1 MALRLLLAC
10 IPMSDSD
17 KPGAEKKLTLDELR
31 AAIDAVD
38 DELLSLIHRRAALA
52 AAVGE
57 RKVNQGNAPFYVPSR
72 EAKIIR
78 RLLARNSDVA
88 EQSHMTKIPDEAIH
102 GIFREVIGACLALE
116 HPMTIAYLAPEGTF
130 THTAATRQFGATANY
145 LACKNFN
152 SIFDAVESGRATYGV
167 VPVENA
173 FEGAVTHTL
182 DLFADME
189 REIYICAEVQL
200 SIHHHLF
207 SFAGSMDEIR
217 TVISHPQPLAQ
228 CRKWLQ
234 EHLPNASLM
243 EVASTVHA
251 ARMIEEAKESSSES
265 LAWQYAAAIGPYAIV
280 DQTSLPLMQKN
291 IEDHHDNT
299 TRFLVIG
306 QHDSPASGEDKTAL
320 VMSIKD
326 EPGALN
332 SLIQSFASRNI
343 GLTRIESRPSKK
355 RLWEYLFFVD
365 IQGHRDDENV
375 AAAISE
381 IENKPGSF
389 IKVLGSYPVSRKL

>member
-1 MALRLLLAC
+1 
-10 IPMSDSD
+10 MSDSD
-17 KPGAEKKLTLDELR
+17 SKMNLDELR

-38 DELLSLIHRRAALA
+38 DEVLSLIHKRAALA
-52 AAVGE
+52 SAVGE
-57 RKVNQGNAPFYVPSR
+57 QKVNQGNAPFYVPSR

-78 RLLARNSDVA
+78 RLLARHSDEA
-88 EQSHMTKIPDEAIH
+88 EHSHMTKIPDEAIH

-116 HPMTIAYLAPEGTF
+116 HPMTIAFLGPEGTF
-130 THTAATRQFGATANY
+130 THSAATRQFGATANY
-145 LACKNFN
+145 MACKNFEA
-152 SIFDAVESGRATYGV
+152 IFDAVESGRATYGV

-207 SFAGSMDEIR
+207 SFAGSLDDIKM
-217 TVISHPQPLAQ
+217 VISHPQPLAQ

-234 EHLPNASLM
+234 ENLPNASLM
-243 EVASTVHA
+243 EVESTVRAAKIIEESKENGNSSIEWQHA
-251 ARMIEEAKESSSES
+251 AAV
-265 LAWQYAAAIGPYAIV
+265 GPYSIV

-320 VMSIKD
+320 VMSIRD

-332 SLIQSFASRNI
+332 ALIQCFASRNI

-355 RLWEYLFFVD
+355 KLWEYLFFVD
-365 IQGHRDDENV
+365 IQGHRDHEDV

-381 IENKPGSF
+381 IESKPGSF
-389 IKVLGSYPVSRKL
+389 IKILGSYPVSRKL

>member
-1 MALRLLLAC
+1 MDDAYKN
-10 IPMSDSD
+10 MS
-17 KPGAEKKLTLDELR
+17 LDELR

-38 DELLSLIHRRAALA
+38 DEVLALIHKRAALA

-57 RKVNQGNAPFYVPSR
+57 RKVDQGDAPFYVPSR

-78 RLLARNSDVA
+78 RLLARNSDA
-88 EQSHMTKIPDEAIH
+88 AKRSHATKIPDEAIH
-102 GIFREVIGACLALE
+102 GIYREVIGACLALE
-116 HPMTIAYLAPEGTF
+116 HPMTIAFLGPEGTF

-145 LACKNFN
+145 LACRNFDA
-152 SIFDAVESGRATYGV
+152 IFDAVESGRATYGV

-173 FEGAVTHTL
+173 FEGAITHTL
-182 DLFADME
+182 DLFADMD
-189 REIYICAEVQL
+189 RQIYICAEVQL

-207 SFAGSMDEIR
+207 SHAGSLADIK

-228 CRKWLQ
+228 CRKWLT
-234 EHLPNASLM
+234 ENLPDATLM
-243 EVASTVHA
+243 EVESTVRA
-251 ARMIEEAKESSSES
+251 ARLIEEAKEGDNGS
-265 LAWQYAAAIGPYAIV
+265 LDWRHAAAIGPYAIV
-280 DQTSLPLMQKN
+280 DQTSLPLLEKN

-306 QHDSPASGEDKTAL
+306 QHDSPESGEDKTAL

-326 EPGALN
+326 EPGALHN
-332 SLIQSFASRNI
+332 LIQAFASRGI

-355 RLWEYLFFVD
+355 KLWEYLFFVD
-365 IQGHRDDENV
+365 IQGHRDNPDV
-375 AAAISE
+375 AAAIRE
-381 IENKPGSF
+381 IENKPGGF

>member
-1 MALRLLLAC
+1 
-10 IPMSDSD
+10 MSDSD
-17 KPGAEKKLTLDELR
+17 NSMTLDELR
-31 AAIDAVD
+31 QAIDAVD
-38 DELLSLIHRRAALA
+38 DEVLALIHKRAALA

-57 RKVNQGNAPFYVPSR
+57 QKVVQGDAPFYVPSR

-78 RLLARNSDVA
+78 RLLARNSDA
-88 EQSHMTKIPDEAIH
+88 AKLSHVTKIPDEAIH

-116 HPMTIAYLAPEGTF
+116 HPMTIAFLGPEGTF

-145 LACKNFN
+145 LACKNFEA
-152 SIFDAVESGRATYGV
+152 IFDAVESGRATYGV

-173 FEGAVTHTL
+173 FEGAITHTL
-182 DLFADME
+182 DLFADLD

-207 SFAGSMDEIR
+207 SYADALDDVQL
-217 TVISHPQPLAQ
+217 VISHPQPLAQ

-234 EHLPNASLM
+234 TQLPNASFM
-243 EVASTVHA
+243 EVESTVRA
-251 ARMIEEAKESSSES
+251 AKLIEEAKNGDGS
-265 LAWQYAAAIGPYAIV
+265 LDWQHAAAIGPYSIV

-291 IEDHHDNT
+291 VEDHHDNT

-326 EPGALN
+326 EPGALQE
-332 SLIQSFASRNI
+332 LIQAFSSRHI

-355 RLWEYLFFVD
+355 KLWEYLFFVD
-365 IQGHRDDENV
+365 IQGHRDSENV
-375 AAAISE
+375 AAAIKE
-381 IENKPGSF
+381 IDSKPGGF
-389 IKVLGSYPVSRKL
+389 IKILGSYPVSRKL

>member
-1 MALRLLLAC
+1 M
-10 IPMSDSD
+10 
-17 KPGAEKKLTLDELR
+17 TLDELR

-38 DELLSLIHRRAALA
+38 DEVLALIHKRAALA

-57 RKVNQGNAPFYVPSR
+57 RKVVQGDAPFYVPSR

-78 RLLARNSDVA
+78 RLLSRNSDA
-88 EQSHMTKIPDEAIH
+88 AQHSHMTKIPDEAIH

-116 HPMTIAYLAPEGTF
+116 HPMTIAFLGPEGTF

-145 LACKNFN
+145 LACKNFEA
-152 SIFDAVESGRATYGV
+152 IFDAVESGRATYGV

-173 FEGAVTHTL
+173 FEGAITHTL
-182 DLFADME
+182 DLFADLD

-207 SFAGSMDEIR
+207 SYADALDDVR
-217 TVISHPQPLAQ
+217 LVISHPQPLAQ

-234 EHLPNASLM
+234 MQLPNASFM
-243 EVASTVHA
+243 EVESTVRA
-251 ARMIEEAKESSSES
+251 AKLIEEAKNGSSS
-265 LAWQYAAAIGPYAIV
+265 LDWQHAAAIGPYAIV

-291 IEDHHDNT
+291 VEDHHDNT

-326 EPGALN
+326 EPGALQE
-332 SLIQSFASRNI
+332 LIQAFASRNI

-355 RLWEYLFFVD
+355 KLWEYLFFVD
-365 IQGHRDDENV
+365 IQGHRDSENV
-375 AAAISE
+375 AAAIKE
-381 IENKPGSF
+381 IESKPGGF
-389 IKVLGSYPVSRKL
+389 IKILGSYPVSRKL

>member
-1 MALRLLLAC
+1 
-10 IPMSDSD
+10 MSGSD
-17 KPGAEKKLTLDELR
+17 NKMTLDELR
-31 AAIDAVD
+31 SAIDSVD
-38 DELLSLIHRRAALA
+38 DEMLSLIHKRAMLA

-57 RKVNQGNAPFYVPSR
+57 RKVDQGNAPFYVPSR

-88 EQSHMTKIPDEAIH
+88 EHSHMTKIPDEAIH

-116 HPMTIAYLAPEGTF
+116 HPMTIAFLGPEGTF
-130 THTAATRQFGATANY
+130 THTAAARQFGATANY
-145 LACKNFN
+145 MACKNFEA
-152 SIFDAVESGRATYGV
+152 IFDAVESGRATYGV

-182 DLFADME
+182 DLFSEMD
-189 REIYICAEVQL
+189 REIFICAEVQL

-207 SFAGSMDEIR
+207 SYADSLAD
-217 TVISHPQPLAQ
+217 VQLVVSHPQPLAQ

-234 EHLPNASLM
+234 ENLPNASLM
-243 EVASTVHA
+243 EVASTVRA
-251 ARMIEEAKESSSES
+251 AKMIEEAKSGNGDLE
-265 LAWQYAAAIGPYAIV
+265 WQYAAAIGPYAIV

-291 IEDHHDNT
+291 VEDHHDNT

-332 SLIQSFASRNI
+332 SLIYCFASRGI

-355 RLWEYLFFVD
+355 KLWEYLFFVD
-365 IQGHRDDENV
+365 IQGHRDDQQV
-375 AAAISE
+375 AAAIAE
-381 IENKPGSF
+381 VENKAGSF

>member
-1 MALRLLLAC
+1 
-10 IPMSDSD
+10 MSGSD
-17 KPGAEKKLTLDELR
+17 NKMTLDELR
-31 AAIDAVD
+31 SAIDAVD
-38 DELLSLIHRRAALA
+38 DEVLSLIHKRAALA

-57 RKVNQGNAPFYVPSR
+57 RKVDQGNAPFYVPSR

-88 EQSHMTKIPDEAIH
+88 EHSHMTKIPDEAIH

-116 HPMTIAYLAPEGTF
+116 HPMTIAFLGPEGTF
-130 THTAATRQFGATANY
+130 THTAAARQFGATANY
-145 LACKNFN
+145 MACKNFEA
-152 SIFDAVESGRATYGV
+152 IFDAVESGRATYGV

-182 DLFADME
+182 DLFSEMD
-189 REIYICAEVQL
+189 REIFICAEVQL

-207 SFAGSMDEIR
+207 SYADSLAD
-217 TVISHPQPLAQ
+217 VQLVASHPQPLAQ

-234 EHLPNASLM
+234 ENLPNASLM
-243 EVASTVHA
+243 EVASTVRA
-251 ARMIEEAKESSSES
+251 ARMIEEAKSGNGDLE
-265 LAWQYAAAIGPYAIV
+265 WRHAAAIGPYAIV

-291 IEDHHDNT
+291 VEDHHDNT

-306 QHDSPASGEDKTAL
+306 QHDSPASGEDRTAL

-332 SLIQSFASRNI
+332 SLIHCFASRGI

-355 RLWEYLFFVD
+355 KLWEYLFFVD
-365 IQGHRDDENV
+365 IQGHRDDEPV
-375 AAAISE
+375 AAAIAE
-381 IENKPGSF
+381 VENKAGTF

>member
-1 MALRLLLAC
+1 
-10 IPMSDSD
+10 MSDSD
-17 KPGAEKKLTLDELR
+17 NKMSLDELR

-38 DELLSLIHRRAALA
+38 DEVLALIHKRAALA

-57 RKVNQGNAPFYVPSR
+57 RKVDQGDAPFYVPSR

-78 RLLARNSDVA
+78 RLLSRNSDAA
-88 EQSHMTKIPDEAIH
+88 EHSHMTKIPDEAIH

-116 HPMTIAYLAPEGTF
+116 HPMTIAFLGPEGTF

-145 LACKNFN
+145 LACKNFEA
-152 SIFDAVESGRATYGV
+152 IFDAVESGRATYGV

-173 FEGAVTHTL
+173 FEGAITHTL
-182 DLFADME
+182 DLFADLD

-207 SFAGSMDEIR
+207 SYADALDDVQL
-217 TVISHPQPLAQ
+217 VISHPQPLAQ

-234 EHLPNASLM
+234 TNLPNASFM
-243 EVASTVHA
+243 EVESTVRA
-251 ARMIEEAKESSSES
+251 AKLIEEAKSGSGS
-265 LAWQYAAAIGPYAIV
+265 LDWQHAAAIGPYSIV

-291 IEDHHDNT
+291 VEDHHDNT

-326 EPGALN
+326 EPGALQE
-332 SLIQSFASRNI
+332 LIQAFSSRNI

-355 RLWEYLFFVD
+355 KLWEYLFFVD
-365 IQGHRDDENV
+365 VQGHRDSENV
-375 AAAISE
+375 AAAIKE
-381 IENKPGSF
+381 IESKPGGF
-389 IKVLGSYPVSRKL
+389 IKILGSYPVSRKL

>member
-1 MALRLLLAC
+1 
-10 IPMSDSD
+10 MSNS
-17 KPGAEKKLTLDELR
+17 GEKMTLDELR
-31 AAIDAVD
+31 EAIDAVD
-38 DELLSLIHRRAALA
+38 DEVLSLIHKRAALA
-52 AAVGE
+52 SAVGE
-57 RKVNQGNAPFYVPSR
+57 RKVDQGNAPFYVPSR

-78 RLLARNSDVA
+78 RLLARNSDAA
-88 EQSHMTKIPDEAIH
+88 EHSHMTKIPDEAIH

-116 HPMTIAYLAPEGTF
+116 HPMTIAFLGPDGTF
-130 THTAATRQFGATANY
+130 THTAATRQFGATAHY
-145 LACKNFN
+145 MACKSFEA
-152 SIFDAVESGRATYGV
+152 IFDAVESGRATYGV

-182 DLFADME
+182 DLFADMD

-207 SFAGSMDEIR
+207 SYAGSLEDVQL
-217 TVISHPQPLAQ
+217 VISHPQPLAQ
-228 CRKWLQ
+228 CRKWLL
-234 EHLPNASLM
+234 ENLPNASLM
-243 EVASTVHA
+243 EVASTVRA
-251 ARMIEEAKESSSES
+251 AKMIEEAKDSGSGSIE
-265 LAWQYAAAIGPYAIV
+265 WQHAAAIGPYAIV

-291 IEDHHDNT
+291 VEDHHDNT

-306 QHDSPASGEDKTAL
+306 QHDSPVSGEDKTAL

-332 SLIQSFASRNI
+332 NLINCFASRGI

-365 IQGHRDDENV
+365 VQGHRDDGPV
-375 AAAISE
+375 AAAIAE
-381 IENKPGSF
+381 IEKKTGSF

>member
-1 MALRLLLAC
+1 M
-10 IPMSDSD
+10 
-17 KPGAEKKLTLDELR
+17 TLDELR
-31 AAIDAVD
+31 QAIDAVD
-38 DELLSLIHRRAALA
+38 DEVLALIHKRAALA

-57 RKVNQGNAPFYVPSR
+57 QKVVQGDAPFYVPSR

-78 RLLARNSDVA
+78 RLLARNSDA
-88 EQSHMTKIPDEAIH
+88 AKLSHVTKIPDEAIH

-116 HPMTIAYLAPEGTF
+116 HPMTIAFLGPEGTF

-145 LACKNFN
+145 LACKNFEA
-152 SIFDAVESGRATYGV
+152 IFDAVESGRATYGV

-173 FEGAVTHTL
+173 FEGAITHTL
-182 DLFADME
+182 DLFADLD

-207 SFAGSMDEIR
+207 SYADALDDVQL
-217 TVISHPQPLAQ
+217 VISHPQPLAQ

-234 EHLPNASLM
+234 TQLPNASFM
-243 EVASTVHA
+243 EVESTVRA
-251 ARMIEEAKESSSES
+251 AKLIEEAKNGDGS
-265 LAWQYAAAIGPYAIV
+265 LDWQHAAAIGPYSIV

-291 IEDHHDNT
+291 VEDHHDNT

-326 EPGALN
+326 EPGALQE
-332 SLIQSFASRNI
+332 LIQAFSSRHI

-355 RLWEYLFFVD
+355 KLWEYLFFVD
-365 IQGHRDDENV
+365 IQGHRDSENV
-375 AAAISE
+375 AAAIKE
-381 IENKPGSF
+381 IDSKPGGF
-389 IKVLGSYPVSRKL
+389 IKILGSYPVSRKL

>member
-1 MALRLLLAC
+1 
-10 IPMSDSD
+10 MSGSD
-17 KPGAEKKLTLDELR
+17 NKMTLDELR
-31 AAIDAVD
+31 SAIDLVD
-38 DELLSLIHRRAALA
+38 DEVLSLIHKRAVLA

-57 RKVNQGNAPFYVPSR
+57 CKVDQGNAPFYVPSR

-88 EQSHMTKIPDEAIH
+88 EHSHMTKIPDEAIH
-102 GIFREVIGACLALE
+102 GIFREVIGACLTLE
-116 HPMTIAYLAPEGTF
+116 HPMTIAFLGPEGTF
-130 THTAATRQFGATANY
+130 THTAAVRQFGATANY
-145 LACKNFN
+145 MACKNFEA
-152 SIFDAVESGRATYGV
+152 IFDAVESGRATYGV

-182 DLFADME
+182 DLFSEMD
-189 REIYICAEVQL
+189 REIFICAEIQL

-207 SFAGSMDEIR
+207 SYADSLAD
-217 TVISHPQPLAQ
+217 VQLVVSHPQPLAQ

-234 EHLPNASLM
+234 ENLPNASLM
-243 EVASTVHA
+243 EVASTVRA
-251 ARMIEEAKESSSES
+251 ARMIEEAKSGDGALE
-265 LAWQYAAAIGPYAIV
+265 WQHAAAIGPYAIV

-291 IEDHHDNT
+291 VEDHHDNT

-306 QHDSPASGEDKTAL
+306 QHDSTASGEDKTAL

-332 SLIQSFASRNI
+332 SLIHCFASRGI

-355 RLWEYLFFVD
+355 KLWEYLFFVD
-365 IQGHRDDENV
+365 IQGHRDDEPV
-375 AAAISE
+375 AAAIAE
-381 IENKPGSF
+381 VENKAGSF

>member
-1 MALRLLLAC
+1 
-10 IPMSDSD
+10 MSDSD
-17 KPGAEKKLTLDELR
+17 NKTTLDELR
-31 AAIDAVD
+31 SAIDSVD
-38 DELLSLIHRRAALA
+38 DEMLSLIHKRAALA

-57 RKVNQGNAPFYVPSR
+57 RKVDQGNAPFYVPSR

-78 RLLARNSDVA
+78 RLLTRNSDVA
-88 EQSHMTKIPDEAIH
+88 EHSHMSKIPDEAIH
-102 GIFREVIGACLALE
+102 GIFREVIGACLTLE
-116 HPMTIAYLAPEGTF
+116 HPMTIAFLGPEGTF
-130 THTAATRQFGATANY
+130 THTAAVRQFGATANY
-145 LACKNFN
+145 MACKNFEA
-152 SIFDAVESGRATYGV
+152 IFDAVESGRATYGV

-182 DLFADME
+182 DLFSEMD
-189 REIYICAEVQL
+189 REIFICAEVQL

-207 SFAGSMDEIR
+207 SYADSLAD
-217 TVISHPQPLAQ
+217 VQLVVSHPQPLAQ

-234 EHLPNASLM
+234 ENLPNASLM
-243 EVASTVHA
+243 EVASTVRA
-251 ARMIEEAKESSSES
+251 ARMIEEAKSGDGALE
-265 LAWQYAAAIGPYAIV
+265 WQHAAAIGPYAIV

-291 IEDHHDNT
+291 VEDHHDNT

-306 QHDSPASGEDKTAL
+306 QHDSTVSGEDKTAL

-332 SLIQSFASRNI
+332 SLIHCFASRGI

-355 RLWEYLFFVD
+355 KLWEYLFFVD
-365 IQGHRDDENV
+365 IQGHRDDEAV
-375 AAAISE
+375 AAAIAEVES
-381 IENKPGSF
+381 KAGSF

>member
-1 MALRLLLAC
+1 MPMSLLLAC
-10 IPMSDSD
+10 NPMSNSD
-17 KPGAEKKLTLDELR
+17 NEMTLDELR
-31 AAIDAVD
+31 QAIDAVD
-38 DELLSLIHRRAALA
+38 DEVLALIHKRAALA

-57 RKVNQGNAPFYVPSR
+57 RKVVQGDAPFYVPSR

-78 RLLARNSDVA
+78 RLLSRNSDAA
-88 EQSHMTKIPDEAIH
+88 EHSHMTKIPDEAIH

-116 HPMTIAYLAPEGTF
+116 HPMTIAFLGPEGTF

-145 LACKNFN
+145 LACKNFEA
-152 SIFDAVESGRATYGV
+152 IFDAVESGRATYGV

-173 FEGAVTHTL
+173 FEGAITHTL
-182 DLFADME
+182 DLFADLD

-207 SFAGSMDEIR
+207 SYAKALDDVQL
-217 TVISHPQPLAQ
+217 VISHPQPLAQ

-234 EHLPNASLM
+234 TNLPNASFM
-243 EVASTVHA
+243 EVESTVRA
-251 ARMIEEAKESSSES
+251 AKLIEEAKNGAGS
-265 LAWQYAAAIGPYAIV
+265 LDWQHAAAIGPYSIV

-291 IEDHHDNT
+291 VEDHHDNT

-326 EPGALN
+326 EPGALQE
-332 SLIQSFASRNI
+332 LIQAFSSRNI

-355 RLWEYLFFVD
+355 KLWEYLFFVD
-365 IQGHRDDENV
+365 IQGHRDSEAV
-375 AAAISE
+375 AAAIKE
-381 IENKPGSF
+381 IESKPGGF
-389 IKVLGSYPVSRKL
+389 IKILGSYPVSRKL

>member
-1 MALRLLLAC
+1 MN
-10 IPMSDSD
+10 
-17 KPGAEKKLTLDELR
+17 LDELR

-38 DELLSLIHRRAALA
+38 DEVLSLIHKRAALA

-57 RKVNQGNAPFYVPSR
+57 QKINQGNAPFYVPSR

-78 RLLARNSDVA
+78 RLLARHGDEA
-88 EQSHMTKIPDEAIH
+88 EHSHMTKIPDEAIH

-116 HPMTIAYLAPEGTF
+116 HPMTIAYLGPEGTF
-130 THTAATRQFGATANY
+130 THSAATRQFGATANY
-145 LACKNFN
+145 LACKNFEA
-152 SIFDAVESGRATYGV
+152 IFDAVESGRATYGV

-207 SFAGSMDEIR
+207 SYSELLDDIR
-217 TVISHPQPLAQ
+217 MVISHPQPLAQ
-228 CRKWLQ
+228 CRKWIQ
-234 EHLPNASLM
+234 ENIPNASLM
-243 EVASTVHA
+243 EVESTVRAAKIIEESKENGTSSIEWQHA
-251 ARMIEEAKESSSES
+251 AAV
-265 LAWQYAAAIGPYAIV
+265 GPYSIV

-320 VMSIKD
+320 VMSIRD

-332 SLIQSFASRNI
+332 ALIQCFASRNI

-355 RLWEYLFFVD
+355 KLWEYLFFVD
-365 IQGHRDDENV
+365 VQGHRDHEDV

-381 IENKPGSF
+381 IESKPGSF
-389 IKVLGSYPVSRKL
+389 IKILGSYPVSRKL

>member
-1 MALRLLLAC
+1 
-10 IPMSDSD
+10 MSDAY
-17 KPGAEKKLTLDELR
+17 KEMTLDELR
-31 AAIDAVD
+31 QAIDAVD
-38 DELLSLIHRRAALA
+38 DEVLSLIHKRAALA

-57 RKVNQGNAPFYVPSR
+57 RKVDQGNAPFYVPSR

-78 RLLARNSDVA
+78 RLLARNSDEA
-88 EQSHMTKIPDEAIH
+88 KRSHATKIPDEAIH
-102 GIFREVIGACLALE
+102 GIYREVIGACLALE
-116 HPMTIAYLAPEGTF
+116 HPMTIAYLGPEGTF

-145 LACKNFN
+145 MACRNFEA
-152 SIFDAVESGRATYGV
+152 IFDAVESGRATYGV

-173 FEGAVTHTL
+173 FEGAITHTL
-182 DLFADME
+182 DLFADMD
-189 REIYICAEVQL
+189 RQIYICAEVQL

-207 SFAGSMDEIR
+207 SHAGSLDQIK

-234 EHLPNASLM
+234 ENLPDAALM
-243 EVASTVHA
+243 EVESTVRA
-251 ARMIEEAKESSSES
+251 ARVIEEAKAGDNGS
-265 LAWQYAAAIGPYAIV
+265 LDWRHAAAIGPYAIV
-280 DQTSLPLMQKN
+280 DQTSLPLVQKN

-306 QHDSPASGEDKTAL
+306 QHDSPESGEDKTAL

-326 EPGALN
+326 EPGALHN
-332 SLIQSFASRNI
+332 LIQAFASRNI

-365 IQGHRDDENV
+365 IQGHRDNADV
-375 AAAISE
+375 AAAIRE
-381 IENKPGSF
+381 IEGKPGSF
-389 IKVLGSYPVSRKL
+389 IKILGSYPASRKL

>member
-1 MALRLLLAC
+1 
-10 IPMSDSD
+10 MSDSNN
-17 KPGAEKKLTLDELR
+17 KMNLDELR
-31 AAIDAVD
+31 TAIDAVD
-38 DELLSLIHRRAALA
+38 DEVLALIHKRAALA

-57 RKVNQGNAPFYVPSR
+57 QKVVQGDAPFYVPSR

-78 RLLARNSDVA
+78 RLLSRNSDVA
-88 EQSHMTKIPDEAIH
+88 QHSHMTKIPDEAIH

-116 HPMTIAYLAPEGTF
+116 HPMTIAFLGPEGTF

-145 LACKNFN
+145 LACKNFEA
-152 SIFDAVESGRATYGV
+152 IFDAVESGRATYGL

-173 FEGAVTHTL
+173 FEGAITHTL
-182 DLFADME
+182 DLFADLD

-207 SFAGSMDEIR
+207 SYADALDDIR
-217 TVISHPQPLAQ
+217 LVISHPQPLAQ

-234 EHLPNASLM
+234 TQLPNASFM
-243 EVASTVHA
+243 EVESTVRA
-251 ARMIEEAKESSSES
+251 AKLIEEAKNGSGS
-265 LAWQYAAAIGPYAIV
+265 LDWQHAAAIGPYSIV

-291 IEDHHDNT
+291 VEDHHDNT

-326 EPGALN
+326 EPGALQE
-332 SLIQSFASRNI
+332 LIQAFSSRNI

-355 RLWEYLFFVD
+355 KLWEYLFFVD
-365 IQGHRDDENV
+365 IQGHRDSENV
-375 AAAISE
+375 EAAIKE
-381 IENKPGSF
+381 IESKPGGF
-389 IKVLGSYPVSRKL
+389 IKILGSYPVSRKL

>member
-1 MALRLLLAC
+1 
-10 IPMSDSD
+10 MSDSD
-17 KPGAEKKLTLDELR
+17 NKMSLDELR
-31 AAIDAVD
+31 TAIDAVD
-38 DELLSLIHRRAALA
+38 DEVLALIHKRAALA

-57 RKVNQGNAPFYVPSR
+57 QKVVQGDAPFYVPSR

-78 RLLARNSDVA
+78 RLLSRNSDVA
-88 EQSHMTKIPDEAIH
+88 QHSHMTKIPDEAIH

-116 HPMTIAYLAPEGTF
+116 HPMTIAFLGPEGTF

-145 LACKNFN
+145 LACKNFEA
-152 SIFDAVESGRATYGV
+152 IFDAVESGRATYGV

-173 FEGAVTHTL
+173 FEGAITHTL
-182 DLFADME
+182 DLFADLD

-207 SFAGSMDEIR
+207 SYADALDDVR
-217 TVISHPQPLAQ
+217 LVISHPQPLAQ

-234 EHLPNASLM
+234 THLPNASFM
-243 EVASTVHA
+243 EVESTVRA
-251 ARMIEEAKESSSES
+251 AKLIEDAKNNHGS
-265 LAWQYAAAIGPYAIV
+265 LDWQHAAAIGPYSIV

-291 IEDHHDNT
+291 VEDHHDNT

-326 EPGALN
+326 EPGALQE
-332 SLIQSFASRNI
+332 LIQAFASRTI

-355 RLWEYLFFVD
+355 KLWEYLFFVD
-365 IQGHRDDENV
+365 IQGHRDSENV
-375 AAAISE
+375 EAAIKE
-381 IENKPGSF
+381 IESKPGGF
-389 IKVLGSYPVSRKL
+389 IKILGSYPVSRKL

>member
-1 MALRLLLAC
+1 M
-10 IPMSDSD
+10 
-17 KPGAEKKLTLDELR
+17 TLDELR
-31 AAIDAVD
+31 SAIDAVD
-38 DELLSLIHRRAALA
+38 DEVLSLIHKRAALA

-57 RKVNQGNAPFYVPSR
+57 RKVDQGNAPFYVPSR

-88 EQSHMTKIPDEAIH
+88 QHSHMTKIPDEAIH

-116 HPMTIAYLAPEGTF
+116 HPMTIAFLGPEGTF
-130 THTAATRQFGATANY
+130 THTAAARQFGATANY
-145 LACKNFN
+145 MACKSFEA
-152 SIFDAVESGRATYGV
+152 IFDAVESGRATYGV

-173 FEGAVTHTL
+173 FEGAITHTL
-182 DLFADME
+182 DLFADMD

-207 SFAGSMDEIR
+207 SYADSLED
-217 TVISHPQPLAQ
+217 VQLVASHPQPLAQ

-234 EHLPNASLM
+234 ENLPNASLM
-243 EVASTVHA
+243 EVASTVRA
-251 ARMIEEAKESSSES
+251 AKMIEEAKQSDNVA
-265 LAWQYAAAIGPYAIV
+265 LDWRHAAAIGPYAIV
-280 DQTSLPLMQKN
+280 DQTTLPLMQRN
-291 IEDHHDNT
+291 VEDHHDNT

-326 EPGALN
+326 EPGALHK
-332 SLIQSFASRNI
+332 LIRGFASRNI

-355 RLWEYLFFVD
+355 KLWEYLFFVD
-365 IQGHRDDENV
+365 IQGHRDDPLV
-375 AAAISE
+375 AEAIAE
-381 IENKPGSF
+381 IESKAGSF
-389 IKVLGSYPVSRKL
+389 IKLLGSYPVSRKL

>member
-1 MALRLLLAC
+1 MGMALLLAC
-10 IPMSDSD
+10 NPMSNSD
-17 KPGAEKKLTLDELR
+17 QKMTLDELR
-31 AAIDAVD
+31 VAIDAVD
-38 DELLSLIHRRAALA
+38 DEVLALIHKRAALA
-52 AAVGE
+52 AAVGA
-57 RKVNQGNAPFYVPSR
+57 RKVDQGDAPFYVPSR

-78 RLLARNSDVA
+78 RLLARNSDA
-88 EQSHMTKIPDEAIH
+88 AQHSHMTKIPDEAIH
-102 GIFREVIGACLALE
+102 GIYREIIGACLALE
-116 HPMTIAYLAPEGTF
+116 HPMTIAFLGPEGTF

-145 LACKNFN
+145 LACKNFEA
-152 SIFDAVESGRATYGV
+152 IFDAVESGRATYGV

-173 FEGAVTHTL
+173 FEGAITHTL
-182 DLFADME
+182 DLFADLD

-207 SFAGSMDEIR
+207 SFASSLDEVSL
-217 TVISHPQPLAQ
+217 VISHPQPLAQ

-234 EHLPNASLM
+234 AHLPNASFM
-243 EVASTVHA
+243 EVESTVRA
-251 ARMIEEAKESSSES
+251 AKLIEEAKNGDGS
-265 LAWQYAAAIGPYAIV
+265 LDWQHAAAIGPYSIV

-326 EPGALN
+326 EPGALQE
-332 SLIQSFASRNI
+332 LIQAFSSRDI

-355 RLWEYLFFVD
+355 KLWEYLFFVD
-365 IQGHRDDENV
+365 VQGHRDNENV
-375 AAAISE
+375 SAAIKE
-381 IENKPGSF
+381 IESKPGGF
-389 IKVLGSYPVSRKL
+389 IKILGSYPVSRKL

>member
-1 MALRLLLAC
+1 
-10 IPMSDSD
+10 MSDAD
-17 KPGAEKKLTLDELR
+17 NKMTLDELR
-31 AAIDAVD
+31 VAIDAVD
-38 DELLSLIHRRAALA
+38 DEVLALIHKRAALA

-57 RKVNQGNAPFYVPSR
+57 RKVDQGDAPFYVPSR

-78 RLLARNSDVA
+78 RLLARNSDA
-88 EQSHMTKIPDEAIH
+88 AKQSHMTKIPDEAIH

-116 HPMTIAYLAPEGTF
+116 HPMTIAYLGPEGTF

-145 LACKNFN
+145 LACKNFEA
-152 SIFDAVESGRATYGV
+152 IFDAVESGRATYGV

-173 FEGAVTHTL
+173 FEGAITHTL
-182 DLFADME
+182 DLFADLD

-207 SFAGSMDEIR
+207 SYAEALDDVR
-217 TVISHPQPLAQ
+217 LVISHPQPLAQ

-234 EHLPNASLM
+234 TNLPNASFM
-243 EVASTVHA
+243 EVESTVRA
-251 ARMIEEAKESSSES
+251 AKLIEEAKNGEGS
-265 LAWQYAAAIGPYAIV
+265 LEWQHAAAIGPYSIV

-291 IEDHHDNT
+291 VEDHHDNT

-326 EPGALN
+326 EPGALHN
-332 SLIQSFASRNI
+332 LIQSFSSRNI

-355 RLWEYLFFVD
+355 KLWEYLFFVD
-365 IQGHRDDENV
+365 IQGHRDNENV
-375 AAAISE
+375 AAAIKE
-381 IENKPGSF
+381 IESKPGGF
-389 IKVLGSYPVSRKL
+389 IKILGSYPVSRKL